1 MFKTILF
8 LTLTA
13 FGAFTAAAIWQEG
26 ISGILGA
33 ITDSLGSMQ
42 IFIDLVIALSLVMA
56 WMWHDAQQKKRN
68 VWPWLVLTL
77 LAGSFGPLLYLITA
91 STKQDSHQA

>member
-26 ISGILGA
+26 FSGILEA
-33 ITDSLGSMQ
+33 ITHSLGSMQ
-42 IFIDLVIALSLVMA
+42 IFIDLVIALSLVMV
-56 WMWHDAQQKKRN
+56 WMWQDAKHKQRN
-68 VWPWLVLTL
+68 IWPWLVLTL
-77 LAGSFGPLLYLITA
+77 LAGSFGPLLYLITGRK
-91 STKQDSHQA
+91 KQGDQ

>member
-33 ITDSLGSMQ
+33 ITYSLGSMQ
-42 IFIDLVIALSLVMA
+42 IFIDLVIALSLVMV
-56 WMWHDAQQKKRN
+56 WMWHDAKQKQRN
-68 VWPWLVLTL
+68 IWPWLVLTL
-77 LAGSFGPLLYLITA
+77 LAGSFGPLMYLITGQK
-91 STKQDSHQA
+91 KQGDQCA